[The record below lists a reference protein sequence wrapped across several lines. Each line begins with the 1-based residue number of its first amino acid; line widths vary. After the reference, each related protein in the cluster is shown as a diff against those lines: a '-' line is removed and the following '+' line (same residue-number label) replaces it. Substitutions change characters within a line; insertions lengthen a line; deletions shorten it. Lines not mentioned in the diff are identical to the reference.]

1 MEGIFGGVEN
11 GPVGICTFFLNRGC
25 RNRYFTYDWPSES
38 LFQGGGGSESTFYSY
53 GNCGS
58 TSSLI

>member
-11 GPVGICTFFLNRGC
+11 SPVGICTFFLNRGC

-38 LFQGGGGSESTFYSY
+38 LFQGEGGRNLPFIHMGIV
-53 GNCGS
+53 GV
-58 TSSLI
+58 LL